1 MTGSILSLMWRNRQ
15 LLVVGWHL
23 VGLFDFIGKPI
34 SLQADAVGLPKDCDI
49 ALLQKFPSWADL

>member
-1 MTGSILSLMWRNRQ
+1 VVHNRQ
-15 LLVVGWHL
+15 LLVFGWHL

-49 ALLQKFPSWADL
+49 ALL